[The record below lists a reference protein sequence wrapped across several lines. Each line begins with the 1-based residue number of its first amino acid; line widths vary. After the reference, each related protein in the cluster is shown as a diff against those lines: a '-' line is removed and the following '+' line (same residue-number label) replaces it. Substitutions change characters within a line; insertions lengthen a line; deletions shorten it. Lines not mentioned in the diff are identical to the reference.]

1 MIAVFSIL
9 PGGPL
14 HAQKSTAP
22 KPPQIRDVITEE
34 QLVIRYRKEDQIDP
48 MKNMKP
54 SNVADPSKVNQPVSL
69 LESSDIICFGGKA
82 VLVPKRAILQI
93 PGKLKERAKM
103 VAGAQFV
110 SWADF
115 YAMNRGWITT
125 VEVSR
130 TQAEGNL
137 EIEKDIRNRIAESTN
152 LVVAT
157 YQTGPISVLP
167 LKVPASEATA
177 ETKNSQ
183 PLQP

>member
-1 MIAVFSIL
+1 
-9 PGGPL
+9 
-14 HAQKSTAP
+14 
-22 KPPQIRDVITEE
+22 
-34 QLVIRYRKEDQIDP
+34 
-48 MKNMKP
+48 
-54 SNVADPSKVNQPVSL
+54 
-69 LESSDIICFGGKA
+69 
-82 VLVPKRAILQI
+82 
-93 PGKLKERAKM
+93 
-103 VAGAQFV
+103 
-110 SWADF
+110 
-115 YAMNRGWITT
+115 MNRGWITT